1 MRDLKL
7 LVCFIFHDTSTITFK
22 LLTFSSLTDDLHFFF
37 STVVPLLKTQNV
49 IILFFTSSSS
59 LYRLQ
64 SSFFL
69 QSLCFLLQPSP
80 SAPTV
85 FYPLQWPGPA
95 LPPTSSWG
103 MKMSTFLSITPGFTC
118 SCQLHIGSLVAK
130 KQVFY
135 LLSSKWPYPVLW
147 RRGVHLQLPA
157 GYGEQGQSLVAGR
170 GLPLQGVVFLGK
182 IFLRR
187 S

>member
-1 MRDLKL
+1 M
-7 LVCFIFHDTSTITFK
+7 
-22 LLTFSSLTDDLHFFF
+22 SSLSF
-37 STVVPLLKTQNV
+37 SLLLLPFIGYKAH
-49 IILFFTSSSS
+49 SSSS
-59 LYRLQ
+59 PCAFF
-64 SSFFL
+64 SSPLF
-69 QSLCFLLQPSP
+69 P

-95 LPPTSSWG
+95 LPPTSSGG

-135 LLSSKWPYPVLW
+135 LLSSKWPYPTLW

-157 GYGEQGQSLVAGR
+157 GCGQQGESLVAGR

-182 IFLRR
+182 FF
-187 S
+187 